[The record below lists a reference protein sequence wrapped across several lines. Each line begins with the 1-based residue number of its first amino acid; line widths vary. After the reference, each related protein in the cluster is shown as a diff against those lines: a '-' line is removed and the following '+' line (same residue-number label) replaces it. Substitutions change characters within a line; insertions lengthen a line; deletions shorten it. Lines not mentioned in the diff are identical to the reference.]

1 MIHAQRN
8 LFITTAVSVTLLC
21 LVACGPSASEKT
33 PAPVPVKTV
42 SAAEWLAKD
51 SIGIF
56 RGAEFGDETGTI
68 RQMENDSFLVF
79 SSPNLLQYEYTLPGK
94 RRYKLEYTFKKDQ
107 LSSFNFDIFLA
118 NEAEA
123 ERLNEEFRKLF
134 VQRFGEEVTEMG
146 VTVWPLP
153 TGGLYKE
160 AYLELRDESAEFGY
174 GKLNLTAYAIR

>member
-1 MIHAQRN
+1 MINVRQL
-8 LFITTAVSVTLLC
+8 LFTTSVSAVLL
-21 LVACGPSASEKT
+21 LAACGSSSTEKKS
-33 PAPVPVKTV
+33 VPVAAKKF

-79 SSPNLLQYEYTLPGK
+79 SSPNLLQYEYTLPDE
-94 RRYKLEYTFKKDQ
+94 RRYKLDYTFKKDR
-107 LSSFNFDIFLA
+107 LSSLNFDIFLA
-118 NEAEA
+118 TEDEAET
-123 ERLNEEFRKLF
+123 LMQEFTALF
-134 VQRFGEEVTEMG
+134 KKRFGEEVTEMG
-146 VTVWPLP
+146 VTVWPIP
-153 TGGLYKE
+153 TGGMYQE

>member
-1 MIHAQRN
+1 MIHTQRN
-8 LFITTAVSVTLLC
+8 LFVTTVSAAVLC
-21 LVACGPSASEKT
+21 LAACGPSASEKT
-33 PAPVPVKTV
+33 HTPVSVKTV

-56 RGAEFGDETGTI
+56 RGAEFGDESGTV

-79 SSPNLLQYEYTLPGK
+79 HSPNLLKYEYTLPGK
-94 RRYKLEYTFKKDQ
+94 RRYILEYTFKKDR
-107 LSSFNFDIFLA
+107 LSSFNFNIFLA
-118 NEAEA
+118 NESEA
-123 ERLNEEFRKLF
+123 ERLFDEFETLF